1 MASSNTTTQV
11 PPGYSTPPFPSLYW
25 LIGPDNVVKP
35 AYLYHE
41 RDIWRFTLFWTIII
55 YEAAH
60 LAVGFYA
67 VAMVW
72 WGGRNGLKPAK
83 AKGKRNEA
91 TREKEDGGAKVK
103 KLRVLWMVPI
113 VYGLVA
119 GIEAVLA
126 GSVVG
131 LM

>member
-1 MASSNTTTQV
+1 MASSNTTNPA
-11 PPGYSTPPFPSLYW
+11 PPGYFTPPFPSLYW
-25 LIGPDNVVKP
+25 LIGPDQVVQP
-35 AYLYHE
+35 TYLYHAY
-41 RDIWRFTLFWTIII
+41 DIWRFTLFWTIII

-72 WGGRNGLKPAK
+72 WGGRHGLKPAK
-83 AKGKRNEA
+83 VNRKKEA
-91 TREKEDGGAKVK
+91 TREKGDGGPKVK

-113 VYGLVA
+113 LYGLVA